1 MNFRCLSCWA
11 SEGHPGERCGGPG
24 AASPGPAGMWLW
36 SPWPGLAQ
44 GPRTLPGCSPALNR
58 RVGLLL
64 ALQLPEGGKGRERCL
79 GAVEKNEITRD
90 QGDAVKVHGDLQ
102 MKQAAAAWS

>member
-1 MNFRCLSCWA
+1 MVAPALHLLVPQGCGS
-11 SEGHPGERCGGPG
+11 GHLL
-24 AASPGPAGMWLW
+24 A
-36 SPWPGLAQ
+36 WPGLAR
-44 GPRTLPGCSPALNR
+44 GPRALPGCSPAFNR
-58 RVGLLL
+58 RVGLPL

-90 QGDAVKVHGDLQ
+90 QGDAVKVHGNLQ